1 MQLFT
6 VGHSTHPAEHFTGII
21 KQNNVQYIIDV
32 RSTPYS
38 KFAPQYNSEELKA
51 RLLNEGIQYFH
62 MGKQFGARQE
72 KRKYYP
78 DGYLDFELFRES
90 DDFKKGLLSIKEGLK
105 KYNIA
110 LMCTEKNPIDC
121 HRAIMVGRGFEL
133 DGTDV
138 KHILPDGSLMTQKEL
153 NNALMDMYFPDRN
166 QLSIFD
172 TAGGNDEEYYLK
184 EAYRLRNK
192 AIGYRFGTDKEGGM
206 TE

>member
-1 MQLFT
+1 MQLYT
-6 VGHSTHPAEHFTGII
+6 VGHSTHPIEYFIGLL

-38 KFAPQYNSEELKA
+38 KYASQYNSEELKTS
-51 RLLNEGIQYFH
+51 LLKEDILYFH

-90 DDFKKGLLSIKEGLK
+90 EDYKKGLLSIKEGLK
-105 KYNIA
+105 RYNIA

-138 KHILPDGSLMTQKEL
+138 KHILHDGSLMTQKEL
-153 NNALMDMYFPDRN
+153 NDALKDMYFPDRN
-166 QLSIFD
+166 QLSIYD
-172 TAGGNDEEYYLK
+172 AVNKNNDAYYLR

-192 AIGYRFGTDKEGGM
+192 DIGYRFGSDKEGEM
-206 TE
+206 PE